1 MFIVGE
7 VERRNGNIFWPNI
20 TMNKGWKKET
30 TRIQVVLKKHPTF
43 KLENSKALF
52 IPEKIKYK
60 YMLFKADYKDIPGQS
75 LLLAIQL

>member
-20 TMNKGWKKET
+20 TVNKGWKKET
-30 TRIQVVLKKHPTF
+30 TRIYLVLKKHPTF
-43 KLENSKALF
+43 KLENSKTLF
-52 IPEKIKYK
+52 IPEIIKYK
-60 YMLFKADYKDIPGQS
+60 YMFSKAYYKDIPGQS